1 MKDYLKS
8 GNPGTGELLF
18 LPLGGAGEIGMNLN
32 LYGHDG
38 AWLMVDLGVSFG
50 ENYIPGIEAVMPDP
64 RFIVERRDTLSGL
77 VLTHAHEDHLGAV
90 PHLWPQLQCPVYATG
105 FAASMLRRKLIEF
118 GMEDKVT
125 LIEVPLSGR
134 FEVGP
139 FGIELITLTHS
150 IPEPN
155 ALVIRTSAGAVMH
168 TGDWKF
174 DDDPVVGETTDEE
187 ALRKAGDEGILAMVC
202 DSTNA
207 LVSGSSGSE
216 GTVAGNLQN
225 LISGLENRV
234 AVACFAS
241 NVARLQTIAQAAKA
255 CDRQVVL
262 VGRSLHRINQ
272 IARENDIFHDVAS
285 FVSEEEGSYLPRDKV
300 LYICTGSQGEPRAAL
315 ARIARGDHREVKLD
329 KGDTVI
335 FSSRVI
341 PGNELEI
348 SRLQNKFLSD
358 GIEVI
363 TADDAD
369 VHVSGHPARDELAE
383 MYQFIRPEIA
393 IPVHGEMRHMI
404 AHQKI
409 AEACQVPHTVLA
421 PNGSL
426 IRLDATGPEIIDH
439 VPNGRLGIDGHRLVE
454 LDSFPMRERRRLQS
468 AGAIAVTVV
477 LEDRGKLATEP
488 EVSSFGLIDEDEDKN
503 IILDA
508 IDAAAHAIDHL
519 SKRQRDRDEAIIEAV
534 KREVRQVFRKEL
546 GKNPIIHVHLIY
558 I

>member
-1 MKDYLKS
+1 MRDYLAS
-8 GNPGTGELLF
+8 GSPGTEELLF

-50 ENYIPGIEAVMPDP
+50 EDDVPGIDAVMPDP
-64 RFIVERRDTLSGL
+64 SFIVERRDALAGL

-90 PHLWPQLQCPVYATG
+90 PHLWPQLQCPIYATG

-118 GMEDKVT
+118 GMEDKVP

-134 FEVGP
+134 FDVGP
-139 FGIELITLTHS
+139 FGIELVTLTHS

-174 DDDPVVGETTDEE
+174 DDDPVVGDTTDEE
-187 ALRKAGDEGILAMVC
+187 ALRRAGDEGILAMVC

-216 GTVAGNLQN
+216 GSLAGNLQN

-241 NVARLQTIAQAAKA
+241 NVARLKTIAQVAKA

-272 IARENDIFHDVAS
+272 VARENGIFHDLPS
-285 FVSEEEGSYLPRDKV
+285 FVSEEEGGYLPRDKV

-329 KGDTVI
+329 RGDAVI

-348 SRLQNKFLSD
+348 SRLQNKLLGN

-369 VHVSGHPARDELAE
+369 IHVSGHPARDELAE

-404 AHQKI
+404 AHQRI
-409 AEACQVPHTVLA
+409 AEECQVPHTVLA

-426 IRLDATGPEIIDH
+426 IRLDAAGPTIIDH
-439 VPNGRLGIDGHRLVE
+439 VPNGRLGIDGHRLVQ

-468 AGAIAVTVV
+468 SGAVAVTVI
-477 LEDRGKLATEP
+477 LKGRGELATEP
-488 EVSSFGLIDEDEDKN
+488 EVSSFGLIDEDEEEN
-503 IILDA
+503 IIFDA
-508 IDAAAHAIDHL
+508 IDAAAHAVDHL
-519 SKRQRDRDEAIIEAV
+519 SKRQRERDEAIIEAV
-534 KREVRQVFRKEL
+534 KREVRQVFRKAL
-546 GKNPIIHVHLIY
+546 GKKPIIHVHLIY

>member
-1 MKDYLKS
+1 MKDYLTS
-8 GNPGTGELLF
+8 GSPGTSELLF

-50 ENYIPGIEAVMPDP
+50 EDYIPGIDAVMPDP
-64 RFIVERRDTLSGL
+64 SFIVERRDSLSGL

-90 PHLWPQLQCPVYATG
+90 PHLWPELQCPVYATS
-105 FAASMLRRKLIEF
+105 FAASMLRRKLYEF
-118 GMEDKVT
+118 GLEDKVS
-125 LIEVPLSGR
+125 LIEVPLSSQ
-134 FEVGP
+134 FDVGP
-139 FGIELITLTHS
+139 FGIELISLTHS

-155 ALVIRTSAGAVMH
+155 ALVIRTSVGAVMH

-174 DDDPVVGETTDEE
+174 DDDPVVGEPSDEE
-187 ALRKAGDEGILAMVC
+187 ALRRAGDDGILAMVC

-216 GTVAGNLQN
+216 GALVDHLQD
-225 LISGLENRV
+225 LISGLDKRV
-234 AVACFAS
+234 AVGCFAS
-241 NVARLQTIAQAAKA
+241 NVARLQTIAQVAQN
-255 CDRQVVL
+255 CDREVVL
-262 VGRSLHRINQ
+262 VGRSLHRMNE
-272 IARENDIFHDVAS
+272 IARENGIFDNLAS
-285 FVSEEEGSYLPRDKV
+285 FVSEEEGGYLPRDKV

-315 ARIARGDHREVKLD
+315 ARIARGDHREVKLEL
-329 KGDTVI
+329 GDAVI

-358 GIEVI
+358 GIDVI

-369 VHVSGHPARDELAE
+369 IHVSGHPACDELAE

-393 IPVHGEMRHMI
+393 IPVHGEIRHLI

-426 IRLDATGPEIIDH
+426 VRLDVAGPQIIDQ
-439 VPNGRLGIDGHRLVE
+439 VPTGRLGVDGHRLVE
-454 LDSFPMRERRRLQS
+454 LDSFPMRERRRLQ
-468 AGAIAVTVV
+468 ATGAVAVTVI
-477 LEDRGKLATEP
+477 LKRRGKLATEP
-488 EVSSFGLIDEDEDKN
+488 EVSSFGLIDEDKEEH
-503 IILDA
+503 IIFDA
-508 IDAAAHAIDHL
+508 IDAATYAIEHL

-534 KREVRQVFRKEL
+534 KRDVRQVFRRAL
-546 GKNPIIHVHLIY
+546 GKKPIIHVHLIY

>member
-1 MKDYLKS
+1 MSDYLTS
-8 GNPGTGELLF
+8 GSPGSSELLF

-50 ENYIPGIEAVMPDP
+50 EDYIPGIEAVMPDP
-64 RFIVERRDTLSGL
+64 SFIVERRDTLSGL

-105 FAASMLRRKLIEF
+105 FAASMLRRKLNEF
-118 GMEDKVT
+118 GMEETVP

-134 FEVGP
+134 FDVGP
-139 FGIELITLTHS
+139 FGIELVTLTHS

-174 DDDPVVGETTDEE
+174 DNDPVVGETTDEE
-187 ALRKAGDEGILAMVC
+187 ALRRAGDEGILAMVC

-207 LVSGSSGSE
+207 LLSGSSGSE
-216 GTVAGNLQN
+216 GALAENLQN
-225 LISGLENRV
+225 VISGLDNRI
-234 AVACFAS
+234 AVGCFAS
-241 NVARLQTIAQAAKA
+241 NVARLQTIAQVAKA
-255 CDRQVVL
+255 CDRQIVL

-272 IARENDIFHDVAS
+272 IARENGIFHDLPS
-285 FVSEEEGSYLPRDKV
+285 FVSEEEGSYLPRNKV

-315 ARIARGDHREVKLD
+315 ARIARGDHRDVKLD
-329 KGDTVI
+329 KGDAVI

-348 SRLQNKFLSD
+348 SRLQNKLLSD

-363 TADDAD
+363 TADDANI
-369 VHVSGHPARDELAE
+369 HVSGHPARDELAE

-439 VPNGRLGIDGHRLVE
+439 VPNGRLGIDGHRLVK

-468 AGAIAVTVV
+468 AGAIAVTVI
-477 LEDRGKLATEP
+477 LKNRGELATEP
-488 EVSSFGLIDEDEDKN
+488 EVSSFGLIDEDEEEN
-503 IILDA
+503 IIFDA
-508 IDAAAHAIDHL
+508 IDAAAHAIEHL

-534 KREVRQVFRKEL
+534 KREVRQVFRKAL

>member
-1 MKDYLKS
+1 MKDYLTS
-8 GNPGTGELLF
+8 GSPGTSELLF

-50 ENYIPGIEAVMPDP
+50 EDYIPGIDAVMPDP
-64 RFIVERRDTLSGL
+64 SFIVERRDSLSGL

-90 PHLWPQLQCPVYATG
+90 PHLWPELQCPVYATG
-105 FAASMLRRKLIEF
+105 FAASMLRRKLYEF
-118 GMEDKVT
+118 GLEDKVS
-125 LIEVPLSGR
+125 LIEVPLSGQ
-134 FEVGP
+134 FDVGP
-139 FGIELITLTHS
+139 FGIELISLTHS

-155 ALVIRTSAGAVMH
+155 ALVIRTSAGTVMH

-174 DDDPVVGETTDEE
+174 DDDPVLGEPSDEE
-187 ALRKAGDEGILAMVC
+187 ALRRAGDEGILAMVC

-216 GTVAGNLQN
+216 GSLVVHLQN
-225 LISGLENRV
+225 LISGLDNRV
-234 AVACFAS
+234 AVGCFAS
-241 NVARLQTIAQAAKA
+241 NLARLQTIAQVAQN
-255 CDRQVVL
+255 CDRQVAL
-262 VGRSLHRINQ
+262 VGRSLHRMNE
-272 IARENDIFHDVAS
+272 IAREHGIFDNLAS
-285 FVSEEEGSYLPRDKV
+285 FVSEEEAGYLPKDKV

-315 ARIARGDHREVKLD
+315 ARIARGDHREVKLEM
-329 KGDTVI
+329 GDAVI

-358 GIEVI
+358 GIDVI

-369 VHVSGHPARDELAE
+369 IHVSGHPACDELAE

-393 IPVHGEMRHMI
+393 IPVHGEIRHLI

-409 AEACQVPHTVLA
+409 AETCQVPHTVLA

-426 IRLDATGPEIIDH
+426 VRLDVGGPKIIDQ
-439 VPNGRLGIDGHRLVE
+439 VPTGRLGIDGCRLVE
-454 LDSFPMRERRRLQS
+454 LDSFPMRERRRLQTT
-468 AGAIAVTVV
+468 GAVAVTVI
-477 LEDRGKLATEP
+477 LKGCGKLATEP
-488 EVSSFGLIDEDEDKN
+488 EVSSFGLIDEVKEEY
-503 IILDA
+503 IIFEA
-508 IDAAAHAIDHL
+508 IDAATHAIEHL
-519 SKRQRDRDEAIIEAV
+519 SNRQRDRDEAIIEAV
-534 KREVRQVFRKEL
+534 KREVRQVFRRAL
-546 GKNPIIHVHLIY
+546 GKKPIIHIHLTY

>member
-1 MKDYLKS
+1 MSDYLTS
-8 GNPGTGELLF
+8 GSPGSSELLF

-50 ENYIPGIEAVMPDP
+50 EDYIPGIEAVMPDP
-64 RFIVERRDTLSGL
+64 SFIVERRDTLSGL

-105 FAASMLRRKLIEF
+105 FAASMLRRKLNEF
-118 GMEDKVT
+118 GMEETVP

-134 FEVGP
+134 FDVGP
-139 FGIELITLTHS
+139 FGIELVTLTHS

-174 DDDPVVGETTDEE
+174 DNDPVVGETTDEE
-187 ALRKAGDEGILAMVC
+187 ALRRAGDEGILAMVC

-207 LVSGSSGSE
+207 LLSGSSGSE
-216 GTVAGNLQN
+216 GALAENLQN
-225 LISGLENRV
+225 VISGLDNRI
-234 AVACFAS
+234 AVGCFAS
-241 NVARLQTIAQAAKA
+241 NVARLQTIAQVAKA
-255 CDRQVVL
+255 CDRQIVL

-272 IARENDIFHDVAS
+272 IARENGIFQDLPS
-285 FVSEEEGSYLPRDKV
+285 FVSEEEGSYLPRNKV

-315 ARIARGDHREVKLD
+315 ARIARGDHRDVKLD
-329 KGDTVI
+329 KGDAVI

-348 SRLQNKFLSD
+348 SRLQNKLLSD

-363 TADDAD
+363 TADDANI
-369 VHVSGHPARDELAE
+369 HVSGHPARDELAE

-439 VPNGRLGIDGHRLVE
+439 VPNGRLGIDGHRLVK

-468 AGAIAVTVV
+468 AGAIAVTVI
-477 LEDRGKLATEP
+477 LKDRGELATEP
-488 EVSSFGLIDEDEDKN
+488 EVSSFGLIDEDEEEN
-503 IILDA
+503 IIFDA
-508 IDAAAHAIDHL
+508 IDAAAHAIEHL

-534 KREVRQVFRKEL
+534 KREVRQVFRKAL

>member
-1 MKDYLKS
+1 MSDYLTS
-8 GNPGTGELLF
+8 GSPGSSELLF

-50 ENYIPGIEAVMPDP
+50 EDYIPGIEAVMPDP
-64 RFIVERRDTLSGL
+64 SFIVERRDTLSGL

-105 FAASMLRRKLIEF
+105 FAASMLRRKLNEF
-118 GMEDKVT
+118 GMEETVP

-134 FEVGP
+134 FDVGP
-139 FGIELITLTHS
+139 FGIELVTLTHS

-174 DDDPVVGETTDEE
+174 DNDPVVGETTDEE
-187 ALRKAGDEGILAMVC
+187 ALRRAGDEGILAMVC

-207 LVSGSSGSE
+207 LLSGSSGSE
-216 GTVAGNLQN
+216 GALAENLQN
-225 LISGLENRV
+225 VISGLDNRI
-234 AVACFAS
+234 AVGCFAS
-241 NVARLQTIAQAAKA
+241 NVARLQTIAQVAKA
-255 CDRQVVL
+255 CDRQIVL

-272 IARENDIFHDVAS
+272 IARENGIFHDLPS
-285 FVSEEEGSYLPRDKV
+285 FVSEEEGSYLPRNKV

-315 ARIARGDHREVKLD
+315 ARIARGDHRDVKLD
-329 KGDTVI
+329 KGDAVI

-348 SRLQNKFLSD
+348 SRLQNKLLSD
-358 GIEVI
+358 GIDVI

-369 VHVSGHPARDELAE
+369 IHVSGHPARDELAA

-439 VPNGRLGIDGHRLVE
+439 VPNGRLGIDGHRLVK

-468 AGAIAVTVV
+468 AGAIAVTVI
-477 LEDRGKLATEP
+477 LKDRGELATEP
-488 EVSSFGLIDEDEDKN
+488 EVSSFGLIDEDEEEN
-503 IILDA
+503 IIFDA
-508 IDAAAHAIDHL
+508 IDAAAHAIEHL

-534 KREVRQVFRKEL
+534 KREVRQVFRKAL